1 MFLEAGEG
9 GEGEVAAGSLQ
20 VTSFHFA
27 RAMEEL
33 LVGQSKVA
41 VLTASARCVAWE
53 VLYWMSSHSYH

>member
-1 MFLEAGEG
+1 
-9 GEGEVAAGSLQ
+9 VAAGSLQ